1 MCWGRR
7 QGSVFAAV
15 EERETLRSGNGGFCL
30 FPVTTSSDR
39 IDPATLS
46 FWPSSLLWWGM
57 FS

>member
-1 MCWGRR
+1 MCGGRR
-7 QGSVFAAV
+7 QGAVFTAV

-30 FPVTTSSDR
+30 CPVTTSSDW

-46 FWPSSLLWWGM
+46 FWLSSLLCWGV